1 MPLFPAGSS
10 SHLCLAFAF
19 RASLRLLRIFF
30 TSPGESSDNTG
41 MLSYRSISIR
51 KRPAC
56 MMQTGLCTAKNAD

>member
-56 MMQTGLCTAKNAD
+56 